1 MQVGDLVKDRHGNV
15 GIITKGYWGN
25 HKHWWVHWTQGS
37 SNTIHER
44 WPEVINEDRSR

>member
-1 MQVGDLVKDRHGNV
+1 MKVGDLVKDRHGNV

-44 WPEVINEDRSR
+44 WLEVINEDRSR